1 VRKAAHYLL
10 LIYIKKYEKIDE
22 VMESYVES
30 IEENPEQWKV
40 IQKIIHSFQSLLV
53 IEPKCITYGKNFES
67 MDQFL
72 RLLLAFKTHQHHL
85 IQKASDQVPLT

>member
-30 IEENPEQWKV
+30 IEENPN
-40 IQKIIHSFQSLLV
+40 S
-53 IEPKCITYGKNFES
+53 GK
-67 MDQFL
+67 
-72 RLLLAFKTHQHHL
+72 
-85 IQKASDQVPLT
+85 